1 MPLSPDLRGSLFMTA
16 AMAAFA
22 VEDALL
28 KTAAASLPPG
38 EVLMIFGALGLALF
52 AALTRAAGEAVLPP
66 ALWSRT
72 MALRSVAE
80 VTGRLFFMLALALT
94 PVSTTS
100 AVLQATPLIV
110 IAGAAVLF
118 GERVGARRW
127 LAVAAGLVGV
137 LMILRPGGEGFGPTA
152 LLAVVATLGF
162 AGRDLATRAA
172 PPALSWRQLGVA
184 GFAMLI
190 VAGLVALPFG
200 AAAAWP
206 APAAAGLI
214 ALAAVAGVAAYS
226 SLTLAMRSG
235 QVAAVT
241 PFRYTRLVFAMIA
254 GMLVF
259 GEQPDGWTI
268 AGSVVVVLAGIAA
281 LRR

>member
-1 MPLSPDLRGSLFMTA
+1 MSPNLRGSLFMTA

-22 VEDALL
+22 VEDTLL
-28 KTAAASLPPG
+28 KSASASLPPG

-52 AALTRAAGEAVLPP
+52 AVLTLGAGEALLPP

-100 AVLQATPLIV
+100 AVLQAAPLIV
-110 IAGAAVLF
+110 IAGAALLF
-118 GERVGARRW
+118 GERVGWRRW

-137 LMILRPGGEGFGPTA
+137 LMILRPGEGFGWLS
-152 LLAVVATLGF
+152 LLAVIATLGF
-162 AGRDLATRAA
+162 SGRDLATRAA

-200 AAAAWP
+200 AAPVWP
-206 APAAAGLI
+206 AALPAGLI

-226 SLTLAMRSG
+226 ALTLAMRSG
-235 QVAAVT
+235 EVAAVT

-254 GMLVF
+254 GVMVF
-259 GEQPDGWTI
+259 GERPDGWTI

-281 LRR
+281 LRA

>member
-28 KTAAASLPPG
+28 KSAAASLPPG

-52 AALTRAAGEAVLPP
+52 AALTRAAGEALLPP

-184 GFAMLI
+184 GFAMLV
-190 VAGLVALPFG
+190 VAGLVASPFG
-200 AAAAWP
+200 AAPAWP

-259 GEQPDGWTI
+259 GERPDGWTI

>member
-38 EVLMIFGALGLALF
+38 EVLMIFGTLGLALF
-52 AALTRAAGEAVLPP
+52 AALTRAAGEALLPP

-200 AAAAWP
+200 AAPAWP
-206 APAAAGLI
+206 APAAAGLV

-259 GEQPDGWTI
+259 GERPDGWTI

>member
-52 AALTRAAGEAVLPP
+52 AVLTRAAGEALLPP

-200 AAAAWP
+200 AAPAWP
-206 APAAAGLI
+206 APAASGLI

-226 SLTLAMRSG
+226 ALTLAMRSG

-259 GEQPDGWTI
+259 GERPDGWTI

>member
-1 MPLSPDLRGSLFMTA
+1 MSLSPDLRGSLFMTA

-28 KTAAASLPPG
+28 KTASASLPPG
-38 EVLMIFGALGLALF
+38 EVLMIFGSLGLVLF
-52 AALTRAAGEAVLPP
+52 MALTVRAGEALLPP

-72 MALRSVAE
+72 MAFRSVAE

-100 AVLQATPLIV
+100 AVLQAAPLIV
-110 IAGAAVLF
+110 IAGAALLF
-118 GERVGARRW
+118 GERVGWRRW

-137 LMILRPGGEGFGPTA
+137 LMILRPGAEGFGPTA
-152 LLAVVATLGF
+152 LLAVIATLGF

-200 AAAAWP
+200 AAP
-206 APAAAGLI
+206 LLPAALPVGLI

-226 SLTLAMRSG
+226 ALTLAMRSG

-254 GMLVF
+254 GVAVF
-259 GEQPDGWTI
+259 GERPDGWTI

-281 LRR
+281 LRG